1 MSIYTDMS
9 EAIIK
14 QCIDQDRH
22 STLMELA
29 KRMGIFMPTACKIVA
44 Q

>member
-9 EAIIK
+9 VAIIK
-14 QCIDQDRH
+14 QCIDQDGH

-29 KRMGIFMPTACKIVA
+29 KHMGIFMPTAFKIVA
-44 Q
+44 E